1 MQTIDLELLK
11 DLTSVQDEPCISL
24 YMTTHKVHPASAS
37 DSISF
42 KNLYKKTL
50 LYIQENQL
58 SKHEALLKPLE
69 KMIDDKSF
77 WDNGT
82 PGLAIFVSK
91 DDVRIIRLPEEVQEI
106 SCVANAFCIKPLFK
120 MYNENQNY
128 YLLALGLDSVKLFT
142 GDRHHIEE
150 LDIQG
155 KIPVSMK
162 EALGDELTDNH
173 FHASVVEG
181 AGLHGY
187 MEKSQEEDIDMDRFF
202 RKIDKGIL
210 EHFPIP
216 SKIPLLLAA
225 LPEHHKDFERISK
238 NANLGPVHIAINP
251 HSLNRTELLKK
262 VQEVMDETLVNRKT
276 ELLDKQQLAA
286 QENLS
291 STELTDIVRD
301 AIDGKIEVLCIQ
313 NGKGIKGAIDLAQR
327 GIDESADSSTDVI
340 NELVRTVFNYGGD
353 VVVLEEEDMPTNDGV
368 FTINRY

>member
-24 YMTTHKVHPASAS
+24 YMTTHKVHPDSAA

-50 LYIQENQL
+50 LYIQDQKL
-58 SKHEALLKPLE
+58 PKHEALLKPLE
-69 KMIDDKSF
+69 KLIADKNF

-82 PGLAIFVSK
+82 HGLAIFASAK
-91 DDVRIIRLPEEVQEI
+91 ETKIIRLPETVQEI

-120 MYNENQNY
+120 MYNENQSY
-128 YLLALGLDSVKLFT
+128 YLLALGLDTVKLYA
-142 GDRHHIEE
+142 GDRHHITE
-150 LDIQG
+150 LDIDG
-155 KIPVSMK
+155 KLPQSMK
-162 EALGDELTDNH
+162 EALGDQLTDNH

-202 RKIDKGIL
+202 RQIDRVIL
-210 EHFPIP
+210 EHFDIP
-216 SKIPLLLAA
+216 AKTPLLLAA
-225 LPEHHKDFERISK
+225 LPEHHTHFARISK
-238 NANLGPVHIAINP
+238 NINLGPVHIPVNP
-251 HSLNRTELLKK
+251 HSLSRTEILRK
-262 VQEVMDETLVNRKT
+262 VQEVMDSALAKRKE

-291 STELTDIVRD
+291 STEITDIVRD
-301 AIDGKIEVLCIQ
+301 AIDGKVDVLCIE
-313 NGKGIKGAIDLAQR
+313 NGKGIKGSIDLEQRAIDENQTNN
-327 GIDESADSSTDVI
+327 TDVI
-340 NELVRTVFNYGGD
+340 NELVRTVFNFGGD
-353 VVVLEEEDMPTNDGV
+353 VVVLEEADMPTNDGV

>member
-11 DLTSVQDEPCISL
+11 ELTGIQNEPCISL

-50 LYIQENQL
+50 HYIQEHKL
-58 SKHEALLKPLE
+58 SKHETLLKPLE
-69 KMIDDKSF
+69 KLIEDKSF
-77 WDNGT
+77 WDNGSH
-82 PGLAIFVSK
+82 GLAIFIST
-91 DDVRIIRLPEEVQEI
+91 DDTKIIRLPEEVQEI

-128 YLLALGLDSVKLFT
+128 YLLALGLDSVKLYT
-142 GDRHHIEE
+142 GDKHQIEE
-150 LDIQG
+150 LEIEG
-155 KIPVSMK
+155 KLPLSMK
-162 EALGDELTDNH
+162 EALGDQLTDNH

-210 EHFPIP
+210 EHFDIP
-216 SKIPLLLAA
+216 SKTPLLLAA
-225 LPEHHKDFERISK
+225 LPEHHTDFVRISK
-238 NANLGPVHIAINP
+238 NPNLGPVQIPINP
-251 HSLNRTELLKK
+251 HSLSHSELLKK
-262 VQEVMDETLVNRKT
+262 VQEVMGEALDKRKK
-276 ELLDKQQLAA
+276 ELLERQQLAT

-291 STELTDIVRD
+291 STEITDIVRD
-301 AIDGKIEVLCIQ
+301 AIDGKVDVLCIE
-313 NGKGIKGAIDLAQR
+313 NGKSIKGALDVDNRAIGEDDNLN
-327 GIDESADSSTDVI
+327 TDVI
-340 NELVRTVFNYGGD
+340 NELVRTVFNFGGD
-353 VVVLEEEDMPTNDGV
+353 VVVLDQEEMPTTDGI